1 MGTVEQPQPPEAAQ
15 PMPISV
21 YLLLWQ
27 VGCKGMPGAEQL
39 EAVGLNEAGVRQ
51 IIEQYP
57 EEFRELRRMVKIT
70 QLMDLQT
77 LGALLRSKLMEQL
90 ARASKPSDVAA
101 LTKAAKSLP
110 AWALPGGGASYGG
123 GGSLVDGSLE
133 AELERI
139 RRERG
144 RGPLNRH
151 QRRAQA
157 SKKRKG

>member
-1 MGTVEQPQPPEAAQ
+1 
-15 PMPISV
+15 
-21 YLLLWQ
+21 
-27 VGCKGMPGAEQL
+27 
-39 EAVGLNEAGVRQ
+39 
-51 IIEQYP
+51 
-57 EEFRELRRMVKIT
+57 MVKVT
-70 QLMDLQT
+70 QLMDLHT

-110 AWALPGGGASYGG
+110 AWALPNGGTAYAAVASPAAVDM
-123 GGSLVDGSLE
+123 GGSLVDGALE

-139 RRERG
+139 RKERG
-144 RGPLNRH
+144 QQPLNRQ